1 MFASEEDVR
10 IAVAVVF
17 EQMCR
22 LGLWLNPIKTV
33 IQPIGHTRLI
43 QVPIPEIVSP
53 SSGWWV
59 YKRVGGQLL
68 FEERSVPFYPEK
80 RMVCSALFVW
90 HFGHPLP
97 HDLDQMTSYRAV
109 INKIQPLVT
118 HFNMMSRAIRCICL
132 IRGAFRC

>member
-59 YKRVGGQLL
+59 YNRVGGQLL

-80 RMVCSALFVW
+80 RMVGSSLFLW
-90 HFGHPLP
+90 HLGHPLP
-97 HDLDQMTSYRAV
+97 YNLD
-109 INKIQPLVT
+109 
-118 HFNMMSRAIRCICL
+118 
-132 IRGAFRC
+132 